1 MKRTSI
7 IALATAGTAVRASSR
22 AAEACFCHFSNSYA
36 TSKSPFPLYKFNH
49 PSRLRISSVAQS
61 SLDGKTTT
69 SEQDRL
75 FPEELNI
82 IYDSKCSV
90 CKLEIDF
97 LARRDIKLSGFSTR
111 KLKMTD
117 LEDEVYNPGDPA
129 NGGVSYAKGM
139 AAIHAVTADGRVIEG
154 VPVFSSAYQLVGLGW
169 LFKFTEWPVIKTV
182 VRWGYVAFARYR
194 TNVTRGSSLEDLVEA
209 YEAKQGLE
217 NAKNE
222 IEDCKSCSTND
233 AVRK

>member
-1 MKRTSI
+1 
-7 IALATAGTAVRASSR
+7 
-22 AAEACFCHFSNSYA
+22 
-36 TSKSPFPLYKFNH
+36 
-49 PSRLRISSVAQS
+49 VAQS